1 MTTDGSGVSSRRPQK
16 RNPPAPGG
24 KRSPQQPGMTPD
36 FSSIPGEARPRAPRT
51 TNPRRPL
58 SQYGTSQEIMRVFRP
73 TADGVWTKDVF
84 EQAPVSDEEQRKANP
99 AALTPIRPVPG
110 FALGTSS
117 QADLTAQLEAGKQ
130 GE

>member
-1 MTTDGSGVSSRRPQK
+1 MTNEGPGVSRQK

-24 KRSPQQPGMTPD
+24 NRSPQQPGVTPD
-36 FSSIPGEARPRAPRT
+36 FSSIPGEVRVPAPPAA
-51 TNPRRPL
+51 NIRRPL
-58 SQYGTSQEIMRVFRP
+58 TQYGTAQEIMGVFRP
-73 TADGVWTKDVF
+73 GSDGLWAKERF

-99 AALTPIRPVPG
+99 VALTPIRPVPG

-117 QADLTAQLEAGKQ
+117 GADLAAQLEAGKQ